1 MFVLK
6 YHRNDFEVVSKLC
19 VQIAYGNLDSDCG
32 GAEKVTEIIALEN
45 TAVKFGPSF
54 PVKAYS
60 KVCNSFGNTLNKN
73 INTFHRVHRFK

>member
-1 MFVLK
+1 MIFVLK

-60 KVCNSFGNTLNKN
+60 KVCNSFWDTLNKN
-73 INTFHRVHRFK
+73 NFT

>member
-1 MFVLK
+1 MIFVLQ

-19 VQIAYGNLDSDCG
+19 IQIAYGNLDTDCG
-32 GAEKVTEIIALEN
+32 REEKVTEIIALEN

-60 KVCNSFGNTLNKN
+60 KVCNSF
-73 INTFHRVHRFK
+73 

>member
-1 MFVLK
+1 MCSNFRK
-6 YHRNDFEVVSKLC
+6 DFEVVSKLC
-19 VQIAYGNLDSDCG
+19 IKIAYGNLDTDCG

-60 KVCNSFGNTLNKN
+60 KVCNSFLDTLNKN
-73 INTFHRVHRFK
+73 DFT

>member
-1 MFVLK
+1 MIFVLK

-60 KVCNSFGNTLNKN
+60 KVCSSF
-73 INTFHRVHRFK
+73 

>member
-1 MFVLK
+1 M
-6 YHRNDFEVVSKLC
+6 DTE
-19 VQIAYGNLDSDCG
+19 DG

-73 INTFHRVHRFK
+73 NFFIEYIDLNTYILALGNKIFSLKAGNFQTT

>member
-1 MFVLK
+1 MSYIRLYYHSIIKYMIFVLK
-6 YHRNDFEVVSKLC
+6 YHRNDFELVSKLC
-19 VQIAYGNLDSDCG
+19 IQIAYGNLDIDCG

-60 KVCNSFGNTLNKN
+60 KVCNSF
-73 INTFHRVHRFK
+73 